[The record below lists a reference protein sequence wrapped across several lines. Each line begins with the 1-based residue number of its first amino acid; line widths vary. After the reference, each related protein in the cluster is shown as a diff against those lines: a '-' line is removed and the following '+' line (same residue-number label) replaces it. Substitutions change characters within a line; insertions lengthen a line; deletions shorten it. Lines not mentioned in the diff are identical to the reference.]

1 VQTAEISI
9 KNEKNEDLVHLEVC
23 KPAVIAE
30 PVILASSV
38 QSAVGDPGQKSSYW
52 LNIQID
58 VPTSS
63 RPHVPH
69 DFYARWELINAGTN
83 LSIL

>member
-38 QSAVGDPGQKSSYW
+38 QSAVGDPGQKPYFQRT
-52 LNIQID
+52 QIKKIYPQFMT
-58 VPTSS
+58 V
-63 RPHVPH
+63 
-69 DFYARWELINAGTN
+69 
-83 LSIL
+83 